1 MDNRKRWHNC
11 RKKKKGIAKKKGVS
25 ELSGKTKQKRNDKN
39 NKKREF
45 FFLTPPLRQS
55 AKRFSA
61 APRRTL
67 VRADPRRWNY
77 AHVKNRFAGS
87 VSSLDARN

>member
-1 MDNRKRWHNC
+1 MAQLQEKEEGNS
-11 RKKKKGIAKKKGVS
+11 KKKGVS
-25 ELSGKTKQKRNDKN
+25 ELSGKTKQKRKDKN
-39 NKKREF
+39 IKKPEF
-45 FFLTPPLRQS
+45 FFLTPLLRQS
-55 AKRFSA
+55 AKRCSA

>member
-1 MDNRKRWHNC
+1 MAQLQEKEEGN
-11 RKKKKGIAKKKGVS
+11 RKKKGPGC
-25 ELSGKTKQKRNDKN
+25 LNCGKRKQKRKDKN

-45 FFLTPPLRQS
+45 FFPTPLLRQS
-55 AKRFSA
+55 AKRCSA

-77 AHVKNRFAGS
+77 AHVKNRFEGC